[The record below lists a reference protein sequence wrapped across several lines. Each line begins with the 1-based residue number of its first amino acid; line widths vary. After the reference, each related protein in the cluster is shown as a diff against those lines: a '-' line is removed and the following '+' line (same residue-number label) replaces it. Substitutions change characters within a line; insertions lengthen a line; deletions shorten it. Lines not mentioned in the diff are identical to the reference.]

1 MAAQPR
7 LKSLS
12 WLWRAAALTA
22 TYFLVAN
29 FGLRYATIGPSISPV
44 WPPSGLAIGALV
56 ILGVRFWPAVLAGAF
71 LANAT
76 TGVPIL
82 AALGIGIGNT
92 VEAAIAAHLLRR
104 GGTSVA
110 FDDLGS
116 VRVLVGSAAPLGAL
130 ASATVGITTLW
141 AAQVIPGSGLLV
153 SGGQATT
160 SVPWLSHRCW

>member
-82 AALGIGIGNT
+82 AALARN
-92 VEAAIAAHLLRR
+92 
-104 GGTSVA
+104 
-110 FDDLGS
+110 
-116 VRVLVGSAAPLGAL
+116 APART
-130 ASATVGITTLW
+130 A
-141 AAQVIPGSGLLV
+141 
-153 SGGQATT
+153 GQKRT
-160 SVPWLSHRCW
+160 PR